1 MTDKQPETE
10 KVEEVTPKLI
20 MIPEDQLAQ
29 LMSQMTILGQQV
41 DFLKNQV
48 EANKSAPSVDRSIS
62 DGGSQEAIM
71 HTLSRIKNAREM
83 QNMQIRT
90 KSEDMIEL
98 AVDYALADFMKNPP
112 KNRMRE

>member
-1 MTDKQPETE
+1 MTDEQPETD
-10 KVEEVTPKLI
+10 KGEETQPKLV
-20 MIPEDQLAQ
+20 MIPEDKLAE
-29 LMSQMTILGQQV
+29 LMSQMTLLGQQV

-48 EANKSAPSVDRSIS
+48 EASKSAPQVDRSIG
-62 DGGSQEAIM
+62 DGGSQEAIL

-83 QNMQIRT
+83 QNMQIKS

-112 KNRMRE
+112 KNRMR